1 MTARQDAFPEPE
13 TDASEPFRVRSPRE
27 IAAILRDIRHRRV
40 LVTLYYQGNER
51 FIVSSLLSVDEA
63 QGCLVFDPSQ
73 DAAVN
78 DLIRTSRDLVFVA
91 FIDQVKTQFTAAQ
104 AEAVRFEGGA
114 GLRVRLPASILR
126 LQRREFFRIAA
137 PKGTPVQCEVPL
149 PDGGRLALE
158 VGDISVGGLAMLAGP
173 DSGFLAAG
181 TVLSD
186 CRIELPGHGVVL
198 ASVELCNRVETSH
211 AQVRLGCRFLN
222 LGGTVEN
229 LIQRYINHVER
240 SRRALS

>member
-13 TDASEPFRVRSPRE
+13 TGSSESFRVRAPRE
-27 IAAILRDIRHRRV
+27 ISAILKDICRRRV
-40 LVTLYYQGNER
+40 LVTLYFAGNER
-51 FIVSSLLSVDEA
+51 FIVTSLLAVDESSGA
-63 QGCLVFDPSQ
+63 LVFDPAQ

-78 DLIRTSRDLVFVA
+78 DLIRSSQHLVFVA
-91 FIDQVKTQFTAAQ
+91 FIDQVKTQFVASG
-104 AEAVRFEGGA
+104 AEAARFDGGPA
-114 GLRVRLPASILR
+114 MRVRLPGSVLR
-126 LQRREFFRIAA
+126 LQRREYFRIAS
-137 PKGTPVQCEVPL
+137 PKGSPVQCEVPL

-173 DSGFLAAG
+173 DSGFLEAG
-181 TVLSD
+181 TVLED

-198 ASVELCNRVETSH
+198 ASIELRNRVEGGP

-240 SRRALS
+240 ARRALS